1 VDGLRI
7 TALPAAIAGAVFCA
21 ACASGRL
28 NARIDDH
35 HAQRLARP
43 EPEPRRAVGER
54 FGRELRRAG
63 MVARLRRQLE
73 HHRRALDLDAR
84 FANQFARLLG
94 QQRRQ
99 CAPLLAD
106 ELGDMSQDGGALAQ
120 RHLAHLFC
128 AVAGKRDR
136 LVYMRCAPTRHMIHW
151 LARVGVQH
159 LQPLVRADQM
169 PADQHLLH
177 A

>member
-1 VDGLRI
+1 M
-7 TALPAAIAGAVFCA
+7 TALPAAMAGAAFCA

-35 HAQRLARP
+35 DAQRLARP

-73 HHRRALDLDAR
+73 HHRRALDFDAR
-84 FANQFARLLG
+84 FTNQFACLLG
-94 QQRRQ
+94 QQCRQ
-99 CAPLLAD
+99 CTPLLTD
-106 ELGDMSQDGGALAQ
+106 KFGNMSQDGGALAQ
-120 RHLAHLFC
+120 RHLTHLFR

-136 LVYMRCAPTRHMIHW
+136 LVDMHRAPTRHMIHR
-151 LARVGVQH
+151 LARIGVQH
-159 LQPLVRADQM
+159 RQPFLCADQM
-169 PADQHLLH
+169 PANQHLLH